1 MAEIRTQARP
11 LRIKRLFFFLPF
23 ALSLPF
29 FNRSPIKRFASEL
42 LIF

>member
-11 LRIKRLFFFLPF
+11 LRIKRLFFFTF
-23 ALSLPF
+23 F
-29 FNRSPIKRFASEL
+29 FNRSPIKRFTSEL